1 MNMTCDNNIIS
12 PKLESS
18 ISIDSQTLIE
28 LTTGDFTTSSNLFEL
43 LFTSFS
49 TSLALCSVQGYNL
62 SLSETQLET
71 YTELSNPEVTEDGF
85 VIIIDTSL
93 AKVYS
98 FSIYSFNQYG
108 NSVLSEM
115 LTIRVSDAIINEVDA
130 IINEVDAIINEVD
143 GMNWDPVWE
152 PVFTSD
158 LSDHE
163 IQLYSTI

>member
-130 IINEVDAIINEVD
+130 IINEVD